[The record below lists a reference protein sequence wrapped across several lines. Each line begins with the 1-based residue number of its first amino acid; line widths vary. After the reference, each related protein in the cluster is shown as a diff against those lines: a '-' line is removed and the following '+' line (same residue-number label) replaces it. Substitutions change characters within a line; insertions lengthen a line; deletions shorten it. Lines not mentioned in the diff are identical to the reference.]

1 MRPGDLVPSIR
12 AVALSSRE
20 TTGAPT
26 NGGISIGL
34 LGDVMLGR
42 GVGQELAGRPPES
55 TWDPGLRA
63 LTASLDLLICNLE
76 CCLSERG
83 RPTDRIPGK
92 PFFFRGPPGA
102 VDVLRAIGV
111 GAVTLAN
118 NHALDF
124 GEEALA
130 DTIALLDS
138 AGIAA
143 AGAGPGV
150 ERAHATA
157 VISAAGR
164 QVALVAVSDHPHQY
178 AVEPGR
184 PGVAYARLRDGIPDW
199 MLRRISNARAHGQ
212 LVVILPHWGPNM
224 TTGPAPWQRERAA
237 ELLAAGA
244 HLVAGHSAHLFHG
257 AQWTSHGP
265 VLYDLGDALDDYA
278 VDPTLRNDL
287 GTLAVWRPD
296 QGDAGLQLTVTGL
309 RLTYAH
315 TALATGADAQWI
327 YLRLRE
333 ACGALGSEV
342 ERISENSFRVCPA

>member
-1 MRPGDLVPSIR
+1 MRSAGFVPSIR
-12 AVALSSRE
+12 PVVLSSRE
-20 TTGAPT
+20 AIAGKAH
-26 NGGISIGL
+26 GGISIGL

-42 GVGQELAGRPPES
+42 GVGYELARRPPEQI
-55 TWDPGLRA
+55 WDAGLRA
-63 LTASLDLLICNLE
+63 LAGSLDLLICNLE

-102 VDVLRAIGV
+102 VDALRAIGV
-111 GAVTLAN
+111 GAVTVAN

-124 GEEALA
+124 GEEALE
-130 DTIALLDS
+130 DTIALLDR

-150 ERAHATA
+150 DRAHATA
-157 VISAAGR
+157 VMSAAGR
-164 QVALVAVSDHPHQY
+164 QVALVAVTDHPRQY
-178 AVEPGR
+178 AVTPGR

-199 MLRRISNARAHGQ
+199 MLRRISDARARGH
-212 LVVILPHWGPNM
+212 LVVTFPHWGPNM
-224 TTGPAPWQRERAA
+224 TTRPAPWQRERAA

-244 HLVAGHSAHLFHG
+244 HLVAGHSAHVFHG

-278 VDPTLRNDL
+278 VDPILRNDL
-287 GTLAVWRPD
+287 GILAVWRPD
-296 QGDAGLQLTVTGL
+296 RGDGGLQLTGL
-309 RLTYAH
+309 RLTYAQ
-315 TALATGADAQWI
+315 TGLATGADAQWI

-333 ACGALGSEV
+333 ACGALGTGV
-342 ERISENSFRVCPA
+342 ERISENTFRVCPG